1 MLRDEINFQHNFF
14 TLESCHFCHKV
25 YHLPIE
31 CPLFHFVPDKD
42 FLTKKLNY
50 SSFQKRSTFI
60 RKASKSKH
68 ALKYNEEIEKNV
80 INLST
85 SLYLHYLDS
94 IPENESQAEIEEI
107 NSPTSPGETHLMR
120 KASLSSVS
128 EKEEL
133 VFEEP
138 KKEEKQKPA
147 DRFKLLYPTTKL
159 LLKTNTK
166 VISSLSDVGEFEVNL

>member
-1 MLRDEINFQHNFF
+1 MLRDDINFQNNFF
-14 TLESCHFCHKV
+14 TVDSCPFCHKV
-25 YHLPIE
+25 YHLPID

-50 SSFQKRSTFI
+50 SSPQI
-60 RKASKSKH
+60 RKFFKRKITKSKN

-107 NSPTSPGETHLMR
+107 NSPASPGGSNLLR

-128 EKEEL
+128 VL
-133 VFEEP
+133 
-138 KKEEKQKPA
+138 
-147 DRFKLLYPTTKL
+147 
-159 LLKTNTK
+159 N
-166 VISSLSDVGEFEVNL
+166 